1 MSRIQLYSGQ
11 SGLCQSRLGARLSS
25 MPQNP
30 ALIPA
35 RSARNLSGERKG
47 SGEF

>member
-11 SGLCQSRLGARLSS
+11 AGDGTRLSS

-30 ALIPA
+30 ALVPA
-35 RSARNLSGERKG
+35 RSARNLPGKAQKG
-47 SGEF
+47 SGAL